1 MPSMMDNLRNRKVQ
15 HKSRAKD
22 KSPEHSQKSNC
33 NDFDQ
38 KNGNDSKLSVRE
50 GSNKNSVEE
59 ERVIKDYEE
68 ELIPAETNQ
77 QIFGRINFQIDI
89 ISISLFI
96 CGLVTR
102 MYKLEEPRN
111 IV

>member
-1 MPSMMDNLRNRKVQ
+1 MMDNLRNRKVQ

-22 KSPEHSQKSNC
+22 KSPELSQKNTC
-33 NDFDQ
+33 NDFDR
-38 KNGNDSKLSVRE
+38 KNTENGSKLSEKE
-50 GSNKNSVEE
+50 GTIKNSTEE
-59 ERVIKDYEE
+59 ERVIEYYEQE
-68 ELIPAETNQ
+68 NVSAAANQ
-77 QIFGRINFQIDI
+77 QIFGRINFQIDV

-96 CGLVTR
+96 CGLATR